1 MKLSEKFAQ
10 ARDNLL
16 FNTELGA
23 SYGPSKAV
31 QDEMAKN
38 GWSFRSEVVT
48 TIQAPAI
55 VETFHPILNG
65 VEIKPSVK
73 GRYTPEWERY
83 QTERMTAVYNT
94 HGRSVPDVLPVPKAG
109 TRTPEQLLWRE
120 LRLLA
125 LNR

>member
-1 MKLSEKFAQ
+1 MKLSEQFAQ
-10 ARDNLL
+10 ARDNFL

-31 QDEMAKN
+31 QEEMAKN
-38 GWSFRSEVVT
+38 GWSFRSEIVA
-48 TIQAPAI
+48 TIQAPAV

-65 VEIKPSVK
+65 TEIKQSVN

-83 QTERMTAVYNT
+83 QRERMTAVYKVHNQP
-94 HGRSVPDVLPVPKAG
+94 VPDALPVPKAG
-109 TRTPEQLLWRE
+109 ARTPEQLLWRE
-120 LRLLA
+120 LRLWA